1 MTIERRQALRVN
13 SCPSCGTRTPAAG
26 LESVARRA
34 IFSAAHL
41 LGLAI
46 GTRIAQM
53 RESELPHNRLGA
65 RIEEQ
70 TLRIRALEE
79 ANSILTAR
87 WEKIPDRQR
96 PHYTPEL
103 RFRILRLKGLL
114 SLTQKE
120 AARMFALSINTIAR
134 WDAEAESSPGGETVG
149 SLLRP
154 TPPVRRFADVVRH
167 TVQAMAL
174 IGFGGNDI
182 IARTLARAGWKI
194 SSRTVARIRREPPR
208 LRPSP
213 SAEAGHSVRAKYPNH
228 VWMADLTEMPGL
240 FRLFAWKLAIVFDV
254 FSRMPL
260 GWKLF
265 RAEPAASEI
274 TSLIEKAASRH
285 GRPRH
290 FVSDQ
295 GSQFTAVEFRQTLA
309 RLGIRQRFGAIG
321 KTGSISL
328 IERFWRTL
336 KSVSAVK
343 LLKPLIQIDL
353 ERRVATALA
362 FYAFHR
368 PNQALDGATPAEI
381 YYGLT
386 PAYVS
391 AIPPPRGRPGQSVAF
406 DAPAVA
412 FLDADRRLPILLP
425 KVA

>member
-1 MTIERRQALRVN
+1 
-13 SCPSCGTRTPAAG
+13 
-26 LESVARRA
+26 
-34 IFSAAHL
+34 
-41 LGLAI
+41 
-46 GTRIAQM
+46 M
-53 RESELPHNRLGA
+53 RESDLPHNRLGA
-65 RIEEQ
+65 KLEEQ
-70 TLRIRALEE
+70 TLRIHALEE
-79 ANSILTAR
+79 ANSILAAR

-134 WDAEAESSPGGETVG
+134 WDAEAESSPPGDTVG
-149 SLLRP
+149 SLVKP

-167 TVQAMAL
+167 AVQAMAL
-174 IGFGGNDI
+174 LGFGGNDV

-194 SSRTVARIRREPPR
+194 SSRTVARIRREPLR

-228 VWMADLTEMPGL
+228 VWMADLTEIPGL

-265 RAEPAASEI
+265 RREPSASEI
-274 TSLIEKAASRH
+274 TRLIEGAASRQGH
-285 GRPRH
+285 PRH

-295 GSQFTAVEFRQTLA
+295 GSQFTAAEFRQTLA

-321 KTGSISL
+321 RTGSIAL
-328 IERFWRTL
+328 IERLWRTL
-336 KSVSAVK
+336 KAISSVK
-343 LLKPLIQIDL
+343 ILKPLVERDL
-353 ERRVATALA
+353 ERRIATALA
-362 FYAFHR
+362 FYAIHR
-368 PNQALDGATPAEI
+368 PHQALDGATPAEV
-381 YYGLT
+381 YLGLT
-386 PAYVS
+386 PAHVS

-406 DAPAVA
+406 DAPAIA
-412 FLDADRRLPILLP
+412 FLDAERRLPILLP